1 MSKAYKIDIYYIT
14 SLKMAGGNE
23 ATLVVRGRSK
33 KMVALKYTKEQLKL
47 RASFVGRGRVESVGD
62 AYHIYDDNGQQAL
75 VYVEEISVE
84 EYHEH
89 RQAMNAISDEF
100 AGDIIGEVADDDWK
114 DDFNYVGSRWHY

>member
-1 MSKAYKIDIYYIT
+1 MQAYKIDIYYLT

-23 ATLVVRGRSK
+23 TTLVVRGRSK
-33 KMVALKYTKEQLKL
+33 KLVALKYTKEQLKL
-47 RASFVGRGRVESVGD
+47 RASFAGRGRVESVGN

-75 VYVEEISVE
+75 VYVEKISVD

-89 RQAMNAISDEF
+89 RQAMHVISDEF
-100 AGDIIGEVADDDWK
+100 ADLKNMVADDDWK

>member
-1 MSKAYKIDIYYIT
+1 MKAYKIDIYYLT
-14 SLKMAGGNE
+14 SLTMAGGNE

-33 KMVALKYTKEQLKL
+33 KLVALKYTKEQLKL
-47 RASFVGRGRVESVGD
+47 RASFAGRGRAESVGN

-75 VYVEEISVE
+75 VYVEEISIE

-89 RQAMNAISDEF
+89 RQAMHVISDEF
-100 AGDIIGEVADDDWK
+100 ADLKNMVADDDWK